1 MAQSIKRAI
10 PPPPGIG
17 RAFVILSVPAVGICQ
32 KTSSRGRGI
41 LLEAVNV
48 VPFSI
53 FHFKKLL
60 PAIVIGSHMGEN
72 NQCIV

>member
-1 MAQSIKRAI
+1 MAHSP

-17 RAFVILSVPAVGICQ
+17 RAFVILSVLAVGICQ
-32 KTSSRGRGI
+32 RTSARGWGV
-41 LLEAVNV
+41 LLEAVSV

-60 PAIVIGSHMGEN
+60 PAIVISSHMGEN
-72 NQCIV
+72 NQYIV

>member
-1 MAQSIKRAI
+1 MAH
-10 PPPPGIG
+10 PPPSGTG
-17 RAFVILSVPAVGICQ
+17 RAFVILSVLAVGICQ
-32 KTSSRGRGI
+32 KTSARGWGI

-60 PAIVIGSHMGEN
+60 PVIVISFGTWGEN